1 MVLHH
6 IFRDPW
12 ERKVPS
18 TKPEE
23 TRDVRSVHD
32 YPELEDMFEQLNAA
46 AQEYDWAASMEQQ
59 AMPWMPERHD
69 GYGAEETR
77 FQTVGGEIE
86 AAHDD
91 MASSGDDANSL
102 RVVSP
107 PRTPPPASPVLS
119 DMDDVQ
125 ELRPEGRVE
134 DSHEHDCPHV
144 RRCHENGSPAT
155 GQENIQG

>member
-1 MVLHH
+1 MISFLLADNPSESPFPILPSQHNRHRHDPWDAIALHH

-12 ERKVPS
+12 ERKVPP

-46 AQEYDWAASMEQQ
+46 AQEYWAAPMEQQ
-59 AMPWMPERHD
+59 AMAWMPEHHE
-69 GYGAEETR
+69 GYGAEEPQL
-77 FQTVGGEIE
+77 QTVGGEIQG
-86 AAHDD
+86 AHD

-107 PRTPPPASPVLS
+107 PRTPPPASPALS
-119 DMDDVQ
+119 DMDGV
-125 ELRPEGRVE
+125 
-134 DSHEHDCPHV
+134 
-144 RRCHENGSPAT
+144 
-155 GQENIQG
+155 